1 MMNSF
6 SNFLSQEQQSTESN
20 FNNNQQERYQPKNKT
35 IRLNKQNPEI
45 IVRVLPGVKTQEDT
59 EGLQF
64 FSKLRSIFLNY
75 VKGDGTAT
83 SSPFTLPFT
92 MGESVLDSFISN
104 WKNNN
109 VKINDYNTNP
119 AQRYLVNVIPLVSN
133 QGQFQY
139 QVDPMGNILV
149 APMELTKT
157 LFDDLSVKL
166 QDENLMPTQDSNLNF
181 ISENHAFAVKLYRT
195 GQGTDTSYKAE
206 VYQRQD
212 LGQLPQGWENLTS
225 DIQKM
230 AEPTEENSPGFVN
243 FVINSINGTDK
254 SIKNF
259 DFEDDGN
266 TAPSQSQS
274 GGQAPSQQQID
285 NQMPSNLGA
294 QTQSQ
299 PVEQQ
304 QPVQQSQPTQQ
315 GNVDWNNLAQQQSQP
330 EPEQSNPWAGVDL
343 NSVDD
348 SQVPFNTQPQQQQQQ
363 QSQPTQTQ
371 QQAPQQNQQP
381 QQQPQQQP
389 NIPQEQQS
397 QNKMKSVDD
406 ILGNIG
412 L

>member
-1 MMNSF
+1 MNAF
-6 SNFLSQEQQSTESN
+6 SNFLSQEQQSTENN

-64 FSKLRSIFLNY
+64 FSKYRSIFLNY

-92 MGESVLDSFISN
+92 VGESVLDPFISN

-157 LFDDLSVKL
+157 LFEDLSVKL

-230 AEPTEENSPGFVN
+230 AEPTEESSPGFVN

-259 DFEDDGN
+259 DFEDDSN

-285 NQMPSNLGA
+285 NQVPSNLGA
-294 QTQSQ
+294 PTQSQ
-299 PVEQQ
+299 SVEQQ

-348 SQVPFNTQPQQQQQQ
+348 SQVPFNTQ
-363 QSQPTQTQ
+363 QPTQPTQPTQNQ

-381 QQQPQQQP
+381 QQQAQP

>member
-1 MMNSF
+1 MMNAF
-6 SNFLSQEQQSTESN
+6 SNFLSQEQQSTENN

-64 FSKLRSIFLNY
+64 FSKYRSIFLNY

-92 MGESVLDSFISN
+92 MGESVLDPFISN

-157 LFDDLSVKL
+157 LFEDLSVKL

-230 AEPTEENSPGFVN
+230 AEPTEESSPGFVN

-266 TAPSQSQS
+266 TAPSQGQS

-285 NQMPSNLGA
+285 NQVPSNLGA
-294 QTQSQ
+294 PTQSQ
-299 PVEQQ
+299 SVEQQ

-348 SQVPFNTQPQQQQQQ
+348 SQVPFNTQ
-363 QSQPTQTQ
+363 QPTQPTQPTQNQ

-381 QQQPQQQP
+381 QQQAQP

>member
-6 SNFLSQEQQSTESN
+6 SNFLSQEQQSTENN

-64 FSKLRSIFLNY
+64 FSKFRSIFLNY

-139 QVDPMGNILV
+139 QVDPMGNIFV

-230 AEPTEENSPGFVN
+230 AEPTEESSPGFVN

-266 TAPSQSQS
+266 TAPSKGQSE
-274 GGQAPSQQQID
+274 GQAPSQQQID
-285 NQMPSNLGA
+285 NQMPSNLGVP
-294 QTQSQ
+294 TQGQ

-330 EPEQSNPWAGVDL
+330 EQSNPWAGVDL

-348 SQVPFNTQPQQQQQQ
+348 SQVPFNTQPQQQPT
-363 QSQPTQTQ
+363 QPTQNQ

-381 QQQPQQQP
+381 QQQAQP

>member
-1 MMNSF
+1 MNAF
-6 SNFLSQEQQSTESN
+6 SNFLSQEQQSTENN

-64 FSKLRSIFLNY
+64 FSKYRSIFLNY

-92 MGESVLDSFISN
+92 VGESVLDPFISN

-157 LFDDLSVKL
+157 LFEDLSVKL

-230 AEPTEENSPGFVN
+230 AEPTEESSPGFVN

-259 DFEDDGN
+259 DFEDDSN

-285 NQMPSNLGA
+285 NQVPSNLGTP
-294 QTQSQ
+294 TQSQ
-299 PVEQQ
+299 SVEQQ

-348 SQVPFNTQPQQQQQQ
+348 SQVPFNTQ
-363 QSQPTQTQ
+363 QPTQPTQPTQNQ

-381 QQQPQQQP
+381 QQQAQP

-406 ILGNIG
+406 ILGSIG

>member
-6 SNFLSQEQQSTESN
+6 SDFLSKEQQSTENN

-59 EGLQF
+59 EGIQF
-64 FSKLRSIFLNY
+64 FSKFRSIFLNY

-109 VKINDYNTNP
+109 VKINEYNTNP

-181 ISENHAFAVKLYRT
+181 ISENHAFAIKLYRT

-230 AEPTEENSPGFVN
+230 AEPTEESSPGFVN

-266 TAPSQSQS
+266 TAPIRGQSEGQS
-274 GGQAPSQQQID
+274 PSQQQID
-285 NQMPSNLGA
+285 NQMPSNLGDP
-294 QTQSQ
+294 TQSQ
-299 PVEQQ
+299 SVEQQ
-304 QPVQQSQPTQQ
+304 QPAQQSQPTQQ
-315 GNVDWNNLAQQQSQP
+315 QSQ
-330 EPEQSNPWAGVDL
+330 PEQSNPWAGLDTG
-343 NSVDD
+343 SIDD
-348 SQVPFNTQPQQQQQQ
+348 SQVPFNTQPQQQ
-363 QSQPTQTQ
+363 TQNQ

-381 QQQPQQQP
+381 QP

-406 ILGNIG
+406 ILGSIG

>member
-64 FSKLRSIFLNY
+64 FSKFRSIFLNY

-294 QTQSQ
+294 PTQGQS
-299 PVEQQ
+299 VEQQQ

-330 EPEQSNPWAGVDL
+330 EQSNPWASVDTS
-343 NSVDD
+343 SVDD
-348 SQVPFNTQPQQQQQQ
+348 TQVPFNTQQ
-363 QSQPTQTQ
+363 QSQPTQNQ

-381 QQQPQQQP
+381 QQQAQP

>member
-64 FSKLRSIFLNY
+64 FSKFRSIFLNY

-139 QVDPMGNILV
+139 QVDPMGNIFV

-230 AEPTEENSPGFVN
+230 AEPTEESSPGFVN

-266 TAPSQSQS
+266 TAPSKGQSE
-274 GGQAPSQQQID
+274 GQAPSQQQID
-285 NQMPSNLGA
+285 NQMPSNLGVP
-294 QTQSQ
+294 TQGQ

-330 EPEQSNPWAGVDL
+330 EQSNPWAGVDL
-343 NSVDD
+343 NSIDD
-348 SQVPFNTQPQQQQQQ
+348 SQVPFNTQPQQQ
-363 QSQPTQTQ
+363 SQ

-381 QQQPQQQP
+381 QQQQQQQQAQP

>member
-64 FSKLRSIFLNY
+64 FSKFRSIFLNY

-259 DFEDDGN
+259 DFEDDSN

-294 QTQSQ
+294 PTQGQS
-299 PVEQQ
+299 VEQQQ

-330 EPEQSNPWAGVDL
+330 EQSNPWASVDTS
-343 NSVDD
+343 SVDD
-348 SQVPFNTQPQQQQQQ
+348 TQVPFNTQQQ
-363 QSQPTQTQ
+363 QSQPTQNQQ
-371 QQAPQQNQQP
+371 QQAPTQNQQQNQQP
-381 QQQPQQQP
+381 QQQAQP

>member
-64 FSKLRSIFLNY
+64 FSKFRSIFLNY

-139 QVDPMGNILV
+139 QVDPMGNIFV

-230 AEPTEENSPGFVN
+230 AEPTEESSPGFVN

-266 TAPSQSQS
+266 TAPSKGQSE
-274 GGQAPSQQQID
+274 GQAPSQQQID
-285 NQMPSNLGA
+285 NQMPSNLGVP
-294 QTQSQ
+294 TQGQ

-330 EPEQSNPWAGVDL
+330 EQSNPWAGVDL

-348 SQVPFNTQPQQQQQQ
+348 SQVPFNKQPQQQPT
-363 QSQPTQTQ
+363 QPT
-371 QQAPQQNQQP
+371 QNQQP
-381 QQQPQQQP
+381 QQQAQP

>member
-1 MMNSF
+1 MNAF
-6 SNFLSQEQQSTESN
+6 SNFLSQEQQSTENN

-64 FSKLRSIFLNY
+64 FSKYRSIFLNY

-92 MGESVLDSFISN
+92 VGESVLDPFISN

-157 LFDDLSVKL
+157 LFEDLSVKL

-230 AEPTEENSPGFVN
+230 AEPTEESSPGFVN

-259 DFEDDGN
+259 DFEDDSN

-285 NQMPSNLGA
+285 NQVPSNLGA
-294 QTQSQ
+294 PTQSQ
-299 PVEQQ
+299 SVEQQ

-330 EPEQSNPWAGVDL
+330 EQSNPWNNVDL
-343 NSVDD
+343 DSVDD
-348 SQVPFNTQPQQQQQQ
+348 SQVPFNTQPQQQ
-363 QSQPTQTQ
+363 SQPTQTK
-371 QQAPQQNQQP
+371 QQATQQNQQP
-381 QQQPQQQP
+381 QQQAQP

-406 ILGNIG
+406 ILGSIG